1 MAESKSESKSG
12 RTSDN
17 CPLTIWWNCVELH
30 GIAWQ
35 KSRSCETFAELRN
48 FRSRAN
54 SNLAADRP
62 GWQSS
67 LAMFCGLA
75 TKLAHSLAP
84 KHAVSAVP
92 ASEPEAAMHMHAKL
106 AGRPIHHKATL
117 GLMGFAGSCSGLLRV
132 PTDNASRRE
141 RTTTANRCGT
151 CGFAQP
157 ALGCLDFCEIGVISF
172 PVTLQGA
179 TSQWRFTDVIVGF
192 QCCGHCECRTGSHVL
207 V

>member
-1 MAESKSESKSG
+1 M
-12 RTSDN
+12 
-17 CPLTIWWNCVELH
+17 ELR

-92 ASEPEAAMHMHAKL
+92 ASEPQAAMDMHARL
-106 AGRPIHHKATL
+106 TGRPIHHKATL

-179 TSQWRFTDVIVGF
+179 TSQWRFTDVIAGF